1 MVPKRLLVL
10 LVALLVLVLV
20 AAASATQQVGSG
32 TATITGS
39 GTNWSLTIANTGTE
53 AIKCW
58 RYTFPPGIQAT
69 GIETPPSGWQVGGN
83 KPPPAPILGGRSDA
97 GITPNAKATF
107 GFTTTRAFDTGRRLA
122 SASADP
128 PGTTAG
134 STDCLTDFTIPT
146 DYGSSPPPPPPAP
159 KPKTCKCRS
168 LDVTSVA
175 IDRGTA
181 DLRLHVNW
189 ELQCSKKKGSRCEGK
204 LVVVAPSKKFK
215 IAMQPK
221 DGTVACKGR
230 CKRTTTE
237 NYATVV
243 LTFDRDDL
251 GRAFWKGQSFYFKLK
266 TFCKRGSTF
275 VANGT
280 QSATI
285 AFDEDGDL
293 DKVQSDLSANGKPDG
308 DEKKK

>member
-69 GIETPPSGWQVGGN
+69 GIKTPPSGWQVGGN

-97 GITPNAKATF
+97 GIAPNGKATF

-122 SASADP
+122 SVAADP

-134 STDCLTDFTIPT
+134 STDCVSDFTMPT
-146 DYGSSPPPPPPAP
+146 DYGSTPPPPKP
-159 KPKTCKCRS
+159 KPKCKCKS
-168 LDVTSVA
+168 LKITDAT
-175 IDRGTA
+175 INRFPF
-181 DLRLHVNW
+181 DLAVNLSW
-189 ELQCSKKKGSRCEGK
+189 SLACTPAGGGKCEGK
-204 LVVVAPSKKFK
+204 IRVVAPTKKFA
-215 IAMQPK
+215 IRMIPK
-221 DGTVACKGR
+221 DGTVFCKGT
-230 CKRTTTE
+230 CKE
-237 NYATVV
+237 LNDGKGTVRMDFAAPFS
-243 LTFDRDDL
+243 LKGETFR
-251 GRAFWKGQSFYFKLK
+251 FKLRK
-266 TFCKRGSTF
+266 FCKRGL
-275 VANGT
+275 VYVPVGT
-280 QSATI
+280 QTTTI
-285 AFDEDGDL
+285 AFDEDGKL
-293 DKVQSDLSANGKPDG
+293 DRVQSDLNANGKPDG
-308 DEKKK
+308 DEKK